1 MLEYHEL
8 SSLSRATR
16 PSGEEPGLGFLRV
29 FMFASRDS
37 AEVMEIDNRIES
49 CYIDKMKSTS
59 EAMSNKTRRSEPRSF
74 QESLADYDN
83 HSSWHVFHESH
94 TFRSLAAQVCNQRA
108 EITFLIIQL
117 PRPQPWTFVFM
128 LHPGQ
133 ELSDSPSLRSNQDH
147 ISTCKF
153 CRIDLPYAVFVILAA

>member
-59 EAMSNKTRRSEPRSF
+59 EAMSNKTGEANPGPSGSHWRITIITHHGMSSTNPTLSEAWQRRSATNA
-74 QESLADYDN
+74 L
-83 HSSWHVFHESH
+83 
-94 TFRSLAAQVCNQRA
+94 
-108 EITFLIIQL
+108 
-117 PRPQPWTFVFM
+117 
-128 LHPGQ
+128 
-133 ELSDSPSLRSNQDH
+133 
-147 ISTCKF
+147 K
-153 CRIDLPYAVFVILAA
+153 